1 MYPFFH
7 NIMILYNRQLA
18 ISPML
23 GFVIVAIVV
32 VVVLVVVDGGS
43 VWFCKNSKLGFDN
56 TFYLKN

>member
-1 MYPFFH
+1 
-7 NIMILYNRQLA
+7 MILYNRQLA

-43 VWFCKNSKLGFDN
+43 VWFCKNIKLGFDN

>member
-1 MYPFFH
+1 
-7 NIMILYNRQLA
+7 MILYNRQLA

-43 VWFCKNSKLGFDN
+43 VWFCENNKLGFDN
-56 TFYLKN
+56 TFYLKNYMKIV